1 MTPITTT
8 RLRPKPQASDK
19 LFIRRVQNSLARC
32 GLHRINYT
40 STGEETLHTPRLV
53 AADAR
58 PPSWV
63 QIDMLP
69 GQSAEDFAAHAPAI
83 ARHLGVPHVWIIPL
97 GRSRIRLELAT
108 QHEDSQRAYPVTRR
122 PDTPAAAPKTGN
134 QIQG

>member
-8 RLRPKPQASDK
+8 RLRPNPQASNK
-19 LFIRRVQNSLARC
+19 LFIRRVHNSLARC

-58 PPSWV
+58 PPSWI

-83 ARHLGVPHVWIIPL
+83 AHHLGVPHVWIVPL

-108 QHEDSQRAYPVTRR
+108 QHEESQQAYP
-122 PDTPAAAPKTGN
+122 
-134 QIQG
+134 

>member
-1 MTPITTT
+1 MTPKTTT
-8 RLRPKPQASDK
+8 RVRPKPQASDK

-32 GLHRINYT
+32 GLHRIQYT

-53 AADAR
+53 AADAQ

-83 ARHLGVPHVWIIPL
+83 AHALGVPHVWIVPL
-97 GRSRIRLELAT
+97 GRSRIRLELPAP
-108 QHEDSQRAYPVTRR
+108 HENSQQAYP
-122 PDTPAAAPKTGN
+122 
-134 QIQG
+134 